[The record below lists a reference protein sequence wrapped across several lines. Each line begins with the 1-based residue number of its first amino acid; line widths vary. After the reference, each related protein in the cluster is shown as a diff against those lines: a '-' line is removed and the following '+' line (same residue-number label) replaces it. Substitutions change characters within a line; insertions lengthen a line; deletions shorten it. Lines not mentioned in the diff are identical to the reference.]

1 MQDLQIAIDNKKN
14 EITDFIT
21 ISNQEREKLV
31 DRLNELDS
39 SVKNAE
45 SDMKKLYHC
54 ADVLNPP
61 ETTSTPSLAG
71 EVRETMRAKSGY

>member
-45 SDMKKLYHC
+45 KDMDKLSHIQE
-54 ADVLNPP
+54 VLEPSQ
-61 ETTSTPSLAG
+61 TTPAPSLAR
-71 EVRETMRAKSGY
+71 EARETMRGKSGY